1 MATQIK
7 FEVFDVYDRRESQM
21 CPIGQSQCRV
31 QDLVQTPS
39 QQQRLEILFD
49 GAVCGYLTVNVI
61 QVRRERERGK
71 ERERE
76 SCVLFEGIDATIMNR
91 VCKYAPYLLR
101 V

>member
-1 MATQIK
+1 MATQLK

-31 QDLVQTPS
+31 QDLVQVPS

-61 QVRRERERGK
+61 QVNRKKREGGRGWV
-71 ERERE
+71 
-76 SCVLFEGIDATIMNR
+76 CV
-91 VCKYAPYLLR
+91 
-101 V
+101 

>member
-1 MATQIK
+1 MFYKGSVSMATQIK

-49 GAVCGYLTVNVI
+49 EAVCGYLTVNVI
-61 QVRRERERGK
+61 QVRREREGGK
-71 ERERE
+71 ERER
-76 SCVLFEGIDATIMNR
+76 
-91 VCKYAPYLLR
+91 
-101 V
+101 